1 MQKLTK
7 KEQEHLMEILL
18 KAGIDPKMVK
28 CIKAI
33 KGNSDGVL
41 GDFKDSKENKIEV
54 SLFTDKEGEEYISQV
69 KILKTGVK
77 TKGFAI
83 PKAEF
88 KAYVAKLNSIVDKMK

>member
-18 KAGIDPKMVK
+18 KAGVDPKM
-28 CIKAI
+28 IKGIKVI

-41 GDFKDSKENKIEV
+41 GEFKDSKENKIEV

-83 PKAEF
+83 PKEEF